1 MSKDFIKFSEC
12 QVALRKFKIP
22 YSRLSGDGSGF

>member
-1 MSKDFIKFSEC
+1 MSSP
-12 QVALRKFKIP
+12 LRKFKP